1 MKELSE
7 KQLLEEIKE
16 KFEYRDGNLYW
27 REGNGRK
34 SGKLIR
40 GGIGLYKVCA
50 VNRVPYYQHRL
61 IFLYH
66 HGYMPKYLDHIN
78 NDRHDNRIE
87 NLRAVSA
94 RQNQHNRSIN
104 KNSTSGVKGVTLHKP
119 SGKWIAQVKFDY
131 KKYYCGLH
139 DNLGDAAQAIKETRK
154 KLHGKFAN
162 HG

>member
-7 KQLLEEIKE
+7 KQLLKEIKE

-34 SGKLIR
+34 SGKLI
-40 GGIGLYKVCA
+40 GGGKGLYKICA
-50 VNRVPYYQHRL
+50 VKKVCYYQHRL

-66 HGYMPKYLDHIN
+66 HRYMPKYLDHIN

-104 KNSTSGVKGVTLHKP
+104 KNSTSGVKGVCLHKP
-119 SGKWIAQVKFDY
+119 SGKWMAHVCCDSKS
-131 KKYYCGLH
+131 YYGGLH
-139 DNLGDAAQAIKETRK
+139 NNLEDAEQAIKDLRE

>member
-7 KQLLEEIKE
+7 KQLLKEIKE

-34 SGKLIR
+34 SGRLI
-40 GGIGLYKVCA
+40 GGGKSLYKVCA
-50 VNRVPYYQHRL
+50 VNRVTYYQHRL

-66 HGYMPKYLDHIN
+66 YGYMPKYLDHIN

-104 KNSTSGVKGVTLHKP
+104 KNSTSGVKGVFWHKP
-119 SGKWIAQVKFDY
+119 AGKWMAQVRCDSKI
-131 KKYYCGLH
+131 YYGGLH
-139 DNLGDAAQAIKETRK
+139 DNIHDAAQAIKEMRK

>member
-34 SGKLIR
+34 SGKLIN
-40 GGIGLYKVCA
+40 GGMGLYKVCT
-50 VNRVPYYQHRL
+50 VNRASYYQHRL

-104 KNSTSGVKGVTLHKP
+104 KNSTSGVKGVCLHKP
-119 SGKWIAQVKFDY
+119 SGKWMAHVCCDSKS
-131 KKYYCGLH
+131 YYGGLH
-139 DNLGDAAQAIKETRK
+139 DNIHDAAQATKDLRE

>member
-34 SGKLIR
+34 SGKLI
-40 GGIGLYKVCA
+40 GGGKSLYKVCS
-50 VNRVPYYQHRL
+50 VNRACYYQHRI

-66 HGYMPKYLDHIN
+66 HGYMPKCLDHIN

-94 RQNQHNRSIN
+94 RQNQHNRLMN
-104 KNSTSGVKGVTLHKP
+104 KNNTSGVKGVCWHKP
-119 SGKWIAQVKFDY
+119 AGKWMAQMRCDS

-139 DNLGDAAQAIKETRK
+139 DNISDAAQAIKDLRE

>member
-1 MKELSE
+1 MKKLSE
-7 KQLLEEIKE
+7 NQLLKQIKK

-34 SGKLIR
+34 SGKLI
-40 GGIGLYKVCA
+40 GGGKGLYKVCCINK
-50 VNRVPYYQHRL
+50 VSYYQHRI
-61 IFLYH
+61 IFLFH
-66 HGYMPKYLDHIN
+66 HGYMPRYLDHIN

-94 RQNQHNRSIN
+94 RENQHNRSIN
-104 KNSTSGVKGVTLHKP
+104 KNSTSGVKGVCWHKP
-119 SGKWIAQVKFDY
+119 AGKWIAKMRCDS
-131 KKYYCGLH
+131 KMHYCGLH
-139 DNLGDAAQAIKETRK
+139 DNISDAAQAIKEMRE

>member
-7 KQLLEEIKE
+7 KQLLEEIKK

-27 REGNGRK
+27 RKGHGKK
-34 SGKLIR
+34 SGKLIG

-78 NDRHDNRIE
+78 NERRDNRIE

-104 KNSTSGVKGVTLHKP
+104 KNSKSGVKGVSWRTQA
-119 SGKWIAQVKFDY
+119 GKWVAKTCCDG
-131 KKYYCGLH
+131 KDYYCGLH
-139 DNLGDAAQAIKETRK
+139 DNLSDAEKAVKEMRE